1 VDSGYYAA
9 CAGLRARTQALEMV
23 ANNVANLNTTGYRAH
38 ESTFR
43 SLLAGGAATS
53 TNPLNR
59 AVNDFG
65 ILGGSRIDLKS
76 GNLGETG
83 NPLDLAVEGG
93 GFFAV
98 QSRGQTL
105 YTRNGNFR
113 ISASGQLITAEGDSV
128 LGTQGLI
135 SLPSGPIAVGA
146 DGTISVDGAI
156 AGKLQLASFAPET
169 NLRAVGLSYY
179 AAPDGAKP
187 TPATNS
193 SVRQGMLESS
203 NVNAVS
209 ATVGLISVQRQA
221 QMLERAMS
229 TFYSEF
235 NRIAA
240 NELPRV

>member
-1 VDSGYYAA
+1 MDSGYYAA

-38 ESTFR
+38 ESTFH
-43 SLLAGGAATS
+43 SLLAGSAATS
-53 TNPLNR
+53 ANPLNR

-65 ILGGSRIDLKS
+65 VLGGTRIDLKE

-83 NPLDLAVEGG
+83 NPLDLALEGG
-93 GFFAV
+93 GFFVV
-98 QSRGQTL
+98 QSHGQTL

-128 LGTQGLI
+128 LGMQGLI
-135 SLPSGPIAVGA
+135 SLPSEPISVGN

-156 AGKLQLASFAPET
+156 AGKLQLASFAT
-169 NLRAVGLSYY
+169 GSNLRAVGSSYY

-187 TPATNS
+187 IPAVGS

-203 NVNAVS
+203 NVNAVGS
-209 ATVGLISVQRQA
+209 TIGLIAVQRQA